1 MFGYKIAHEGV
12 PILWTLLVISGV
24 IGSAVFWIHRGFG
37 IGIFAFF
44 SAALLFTLFF
54 FREPLLNDEFRN
66 LKKIWSPAYGHVL
79 SVEETNGQKVIRIF
93 LSVFDVHVQYAPVAG
108 IVENI
113 SYYPGEFNMAFDKN
127 AANNER
133 NRLDIA
139 ASGGQKISVEQ
150 IAGFIA
156 RRISCTA
163 SPGQELVRKQ
173 RIGMIR
179 FGSQVAVYLP
189 GNVEILV
196 RKGQFVTPEQAV
208 AEFKD

>member
-1 MFGYKIAHEGV
+1 
-12 PILWTLLVISGV
+12 
-24 IGSAVFWIHRGFG
+24 
-37 IGIFAFF
+37 
-44 SAALLFTLFF
+44 
-54 FREPLLNDEFRN
+54 
-66 LKKIWSPAYGHVL
+66 
-79 SVEETNGQKVIRIF
+79 
-93 LSVFDVHVQYAPVAG
+93 
-108 IVENI
+108 
-113 SYYPGEFNMAFDKN
+113 
-127 AANNER
+127 
-133 NRLDIA
+133 
-139 ASGGQKISVEQ
+139 SGGQKISVEQ

-179 FGSQVAVYLP
+179 FGSPVAVYLP

>member
-1 MFGYKIAHEGV
+1 MFKYKIAHEGF
-12 PILWTLLVISGV
+12 PILLTL
-24 IGSAVFWIHRGFG
+24 SAIAAVSTPAAFWLHHG
-37 IGIFAFF
+37 IGIGTLVFF

-156 RRISCTA
+156 RRISCTVRT
-163 SPGQELVRKQ
+163 GQELSRKQ

-189 GNVEILV
+189 GNVEVLV